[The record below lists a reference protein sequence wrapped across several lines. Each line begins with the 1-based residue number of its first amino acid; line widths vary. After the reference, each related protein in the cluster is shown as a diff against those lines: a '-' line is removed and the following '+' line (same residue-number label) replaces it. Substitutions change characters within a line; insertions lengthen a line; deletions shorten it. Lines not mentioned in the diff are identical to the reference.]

1 MKRIYLFSGM
11 LSSRTS
17 LSKNAIYLFF
27 RTLAVFVLS
36 LAAAVLLSCFAK
48 IIGYTMPELIA
59 VLSGWITVAFGFFG
73 GILFLMRQN

>member
-11 LSSRTS
+11 LSSRMS

-27 RTLAVFVLS
+27 RTLIVFVLS
-36 LAAAVLLSCFAK
+36 LAAAVLVSCFANV
-48 IIGYTMPELIA
+48 IGLTMPDLIA

-73 GILFLMRQN
+73 GILFLMRQE